1 MIAVIADDLTG
12 AAEIAGLGWRHGLT
26 AEILERGEEPSNA
39 ELVVY
44 NADSRDCSSAEA
56 ARRVA
61 AIARR
66 IRARKPEWI
75 YKKVDSVLRGNV
87 LAEITAMQK
96 ALGVDRC
103 LLAPANPAARRVIK
117 DGKYFV
123 RGKPIHQTDFRHD
136 PAHPRR
142 SASVLELLGV
152 TRQSGVTLRNPSARS
167 LPGGIVVGEAASV
180 VQVRHWARR
189 VDWRTLPAG
198 GADFFLAL
206 LAQHGFVVQKARL
219 QPAQLTSASTLFVS
233 GSMAESSIEF
243 LDDCRS
249 REWPVLLMPYELFAG
264 RGRSRAHQ
272 SIWAQRVVDALN
284 QHPKVAMGIG
294 QPTMSG
300 KREGLRLGK
309 ILTET
314 VKQVLAGLRPD
325 CVCVEGGSTAA
336 LLLDQLGWKRLVV
349 DCEFSTGVV
358 AVRLPARKRML
369 LVFKPGSYEWPP
381 GVTGGT

>member
-103 LLAPANPAARRVIK
+103 LLVPANPAARRVIK

-123 RGKPIHQTDFRHD
+123 RGKPINQTDFRHD

-152 TRQSGVTLRNPSARS
+152 TRESRATLRNPSVRS
-167 LPGGIVVGEAASV
+167 LPDGIVVGEAASAAH
-180 VQVRHWARR
+180 VRHWARC

-198 GADFFLAL
+198 GADFFLAM
-206 LAQHGFVVQKARL
+206 LAQHGFAVRKARL
-219 QPAQLTSASTLFVS
+219 KPARLVGGATLFAS

-243 LDDCRS
+243 LDNCRS

-284 QHPKVAMGIG
+284 QHPKVAIGIG
-294 QPTMSG
+294 QPTLPG
-300 KREGLRLGK
+300 RREGLRLGK
-309 ILTET
+309 ILVET
-314 VKQVLAGLRPD
+314 VKKVLAEVHPD
-325 CVCVEGGSTAA
+325 RVCVEGGSTAA

-349 DCEFSTGVV
+349 EREFSTGVTG
-358 AVRLPARKRML
+358 VRLPVRKGIL
-369 LVFKPGSYEWPP
+369 LVFKPGSYEWPA
-381 GVTGGT
+381 GITG